1 MTKKYTVNDL
11 STLLNKHR
19 NTIDKYLKELLIEP
33 IKEGNRNL
41 YTEEQKQLLEQHI
54 LETENAENELV
65 STQKKEENNP
75 QLTDEYLEKIIEKV
89 INRTEQPRV
98 RELEKL
104 INEALEREKKLEQLL
119 HQQQE
124 LHNKTLQKLREKEPV
139 SPPVKQETD
148 PQKKELPYF
157 VVDESRYEDVDEDTE
172 KRWWERFK
180 K

>member
-19 NTIDKYLKELLIEP
+19 NTIDKYLKELPIEP

-41 YTEEQKQLLEQHI
+41 YTEEQKQLLEQNI

-104 INEALEREKKLEQLL
+104 INEALEREKQLEQLL

-139 SPPVKQETD
+139 SSPVKQEME

-157 VVDESRYEDVDEDTE
+157 VVDESRYEDVDENTE